1 MSFLAYIKSHTSP
14 FKQHS
19 DNFTVHSWKWPHTHN
34 HLMTLFRDYPSG
46 PVPEEIFTHSHP
58 SWSSDILYQLPP
70 PTIIYA
76 SSLFNLCA
84 WQSFSTISLQVL
96 LFSLPPLGL
105 AYVKENWQHLTTNIF
120 LLITALSAPATYF
133 KMMTYIFDLNSHIY
147 NMYT

>member
-96 LFSLPPLGL
+96 FSLPPLGL